1 MAEGEGKER
10 DGEKEGLTGTLQSEA
25 ERTKES
31 AAFLALCVTSSQS
44 SKNMPSLVWLPF
56 LLTKETIPLI

>member
-25 ERTKES
+25 ERKKAPRSWRCALPLPNLQKTYR
-31 AAFLALCVTSSQS
+31 FL
-44 SKNMPSLVWLPF
+44 
-56 LLTKETIPLI
+56 